1 MGGLCGGVGKEEGR
15 AGLAAGMRWGGS
27 PSSSASSGELGTKSG
42 VVNGAVRLRGSSSVP
57 LLPLAPW

>member
-1 MGGLCGGVGKEEGR
+1 MGGLCRGVGKEEGR
-15 AGLAAGMRWGGS
+15 AGF

-42 VVNGAVRLRGSSSVP
+42 VVNGAVRLRGASSVP